1 MLGLFF
7 VSVEVMYITMVI
19 LCTPGIPGDVHAM
32 EAITSV
38 GTCDLQTGPHLSRL
52 EEVILSFCLSTS

>member
-32 EAITSV
+32 EASQVLGLVIYKL
-38 GTCDLQTGPHLSRL
+38 DLIFLDWKR
-52 EEVILSFCLSTS
+52 